1 LLCTSESKRVQR
13 LIHVTYCIL
22 LTAWNLN
29 LRMSFQ
35 RWMILYKHVDM
46 VVFILSARVG
56 LVKTAVVVDLHHVKL
71 VF

>member
-1 LLCTSESKRVQR
+1 
-13 LIHVTYCIL
+13 
-22 LTAWNLN
+22 
-29 LRMSFQ
+29 MSFQ

-56 LVKTAVVVDLHHVKL
+56 LVKTAAVVDLHHVKL